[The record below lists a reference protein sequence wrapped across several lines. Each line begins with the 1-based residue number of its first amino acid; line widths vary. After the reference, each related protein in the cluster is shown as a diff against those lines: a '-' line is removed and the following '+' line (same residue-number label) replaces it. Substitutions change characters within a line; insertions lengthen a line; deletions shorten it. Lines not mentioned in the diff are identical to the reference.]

1 LPAWPEDAR
10 RDAVDEQSFPDTLQ
24 VRQRFATQIT
34 PATHN
39 KALELHAAEPI
50 SHHGLGDTENFPDS
64 GLPSPDPV
72 ARMRGRS
79 KAGNQRAVEVE
90 ERAYFGTC

>member
-1 LPAWPEDAR
+1 VVGGNTRAAML
-10 RDAVDEQSFPDTLQ
+10 VDEQPFPDTLQ

-39 KALELHAAEPI
+39 EALELHAAEPI
-50 SHHGLGDTENFPDS
+50 SHHGLGDTENFRDS
-64 GLPSPDPV
+64 CLPSPDPV

-90 ERAYFGTC
+90 ERAYFWTC